1 MRGFGDACHDGR
13 DKFEV
18 DARRKATEARLL

>member
-1 MRGFGDACHDGR
+1 MRGFGDACHDSR